1 MIKSCW
7 CDVNLFVEGT
17 EGIRYLFSSSL
28 PLNTKFTFFIPPT
41 KPWIAWSVCSGIFH
55 SVNSN
60 NCFRMH
66 WYLYQSLLRLSWRSF
81 ESRKSWKGLNFY
93 NIITKR
99 MMFPLDLTRS
109 GRNWKRGGEFN
120 FTPWPRRPRS
130 FNQGQGCE
138 GWGWKDVTISLHWSV
153 PSRIHYRVIFV
164 VQMIVCSENQFNYYY
179 YMLRMTAVLRA
190 DWIGL
195 SCGVAVILVAQG
207 LTQC

>member
-1 MIKSCW
+1 MIKSCCWCCW
-7 CDVNLFVEGT
+7 CDGNLFV

-28 PLNTKFTFFIPPT
+28 PLNTKFTFSNPPT

-66 WYLYQSLLRLSWRSF
+66 WYLYRFLLRLSWRSF

-120 FTPWPRRPRS
+120 FTPWPRRP
-130 FNQGQGCE
+130 QGDPIFQSRQRRQRIGRCNNFLTLIR
-138 GWGWKDVTISLHWSV
+138 TISNSLSGYF
-153 PSRIHYRVIFV
+153 RGTDDR
-164 VQMIVCSENQFNYYY
+164 
-179 YMLRMTAVLRA
+179 VLRKS
-190 DWIGL
+190 I
-195 SCGVAVILVAQG
+195 
-207 LTQC
+207 